1 MASVEVAGVPG
12 NLVSHGMCDAC
23 ARRMEAGTRQ
33 TARDFLE
40 QLDTPV
46 FLTDDDV
53 RIVAANSAARA
64 LVGKGDAEIEDR
76 LGGDAI
82 ECVNAYKPGGCG
94 NTVHCKACT
103 IRNTV
108 TETMNTGRPQHR
120 VVAFQTLR
128 TDDGEVEKQLRIS
141 TERAGTFVLLTIE
154 EESGAS

>member
-1 MASVEVAGVPG
+1 MASVEVAGIPSD
-12 NLVSHGMCDAC
+12 LVSHGMCDTC

-46 FLTDDDV
+46 FLTDGDV

-64 LVGKGDAEIEDR
+64 LVSKGDAEIEDR
-76 LGGDAI
+76 LSGDVI
-82 ECVNAYKPGGCG
+82 ECANAYKPGGCG
-94 NTVHCKACT
+94 NTVHCKACA

-120 VVAFQTLR
+120 VAAFQTLR

-141 TERAGTFVLLTIE
+141 TERAGSFVLLTIE
-154 EESGAS
+154 DESGAS

>member
-1 MASVEVAGVPG
+1 MASVEVAGVPSD
-12 NLVSHGMCDAC
+12 LVSHGMCDMC
-23 ARRMEAGTRQ
+23 AQRMEAATRQ
-33 TARDFLE
+33 TAREFLD

-46 FLTDDDV
+46 FLTDGNV
-53 RIVAANSAARA
+53 RIVAANRAARV

-76 LGGDAI
+76 LGGDVI

-108 TETMNTGRPQHR
+108 NETITTGRPQHQ
-120 VVAFQTLR
+120 VPALQTLR
-128 TDDGEVEKQLRIS
+128 TDEGEVEKQLLIS

-154 EESGAS
+154 EEAGAT